1 MNKIDVNFVV
11 NGRQG
16 TATAIA
22 DEKLDLKMIYDVKID
37 GVDEKSPEQSMV
49 TFYLGRALWERLSS
63 IKKKKNFSK

>member
-1 MNKIDVNFVV
+1 
-11 NGRQG
+11 
-16 TATAIA
+16 
-22 DEKLDLKMIYDVKID
+22 MIYDVKID